1 MTASHPLHAVPFALP
16 DIGEDE
22 IAEVVACL
30 RSGWITTGPRAKQF
44 EQDLA
49 AFIGGGVE
57 GIAVNSATAGLHL
70 ALEAVGVSAGDEVIV
85 PTMTFTASAE
95 VVRYLGAHPRIV
107 DVDAGTMNLTAAT
120 IAAHADGKT
129 KAVMPVH
136 IAGLACDMAAIGA
149 VARQKNLRVIEDAA
163 HALPASSGGKRIGT
177 HDSDAIVFSFYAN
190 KTITTGEGGLVA
202 TKHAD
207 VAARC
212 KVMRLHGIDRDAFAR
227 YTSTQAAWYYEVIA
241 PGFKYNMTDL
251 AAAIGLHQIKR
262 LPGFQARR
270 EQLAARYRAAFA
282 DLPVTLPPLPPEGDV
297 HAWHLFILR
306 LTPDAPLDRD
316 TFVARMAEQGIT
328 CSVHFIPLHRHPYWR
343 DTYGLTPEMFPNAEA
358 IFRGNVSL
366 PLFTRMTDADQ
377 DRVIAAVRGLLR

>member
-1 MTASHPLHAVPFALP
+1 
-16 DIGEDE
+16 
-22 IAEVVACL
+22 
-30 RSGWITTGPRAKQF
+30 
-44 EQDLA
+44 
-49 AFIGGGVE
+49 
-57 GIAVNSATAGLHL
+57 
-70 ALEAVGVSAGDEVIV
+70 
-85 PTMTFTASAE
+85 
-95 VVRYLGAHPRIV
+95 
-107 DVDAGTMNLTAAT
+107 
-120 IAAHADGKT
+120 
-129 KAVMPVH
+129 
-136 IAGLACDMAAIGA
+136 
-149 VARQKNLRVIEDAA
+149 
-163 HALPASSGGKRIGT
+163 
-177 HDSDAIVFSFYAN
+177 
-190 KTITTGEGGLVA
+190 
-202 TKHAD
+202 
-207 VAARC
+207 
-212 KVMRLHGIDRDAFAR
+212 MRLHGIDRDAFAR